1 MGRPVCDGW
10 GCTADPAHELVLTID
25 IGDRDCLRVR
35 AFLCA
40 PCHARYS
47 PKEIAA

>member
-25 IGDRDCLRVR
+25 IGDDYLRVR
-35 AFLCA
+35 AFVCA